1 MINEVHCLV
10 GKQCLCL
17 FFKIGLKWFFAVIL
31 TARLSLRQVAWV
43 WYCEKEAIVSEK
55 EFWVLQVPL
64 LDDDMND
71 NEMDK
76 NFNRNSAEP
85 KSKLAKIYGMQNNLG
100 NVEQM
105 NKYQS

>member
-1 MINEVHCLV
+1 MIFCCNFDRAPVPQASCL
-10 GKQCLCL
+10 G
-17 FFKIGLKWFFAVIL
+17 VIL
-31 TARLSLRQVAWV
+31 WKRSYRLKIFLGVAGATLR
-43 WYCEKEAIVSEK
+43 
-55 EFWVLQVPL
+55 LP
-64 LDDDMND
+64 DDDMND

>member
-1 MINEVHCLV
+1 MMI
-10 GKQCLCL
+10 
-17 FFKIGLKWFFAVIL
+17 
-31 TARLSLRQVAWV
+31 
-43 WYCEKEAIVSEK
+43 
-55 EFWVLQVPL
+55 
-64 LDDDMND
+64 DDMND